1 MKFSNTDKKTTIKCY
16 LSPFKKKSTWRIF
29 QEKVGLLILGG
40 VAIAAFFAIMFS
52 KNETSSTEPTNTQR
66 QMVEVIDGD
75 TIDVDGMRIRL
86 HGIDAPER
94 GQPCTKNG
102 AQFNCGS
109 AAKDHLTYLLIGER
123 VNCTAASKDRWGR
136 QVSICKIGKLDI
148 GRQMVRQGWAIAYAE
163 YSSDYVEDEQFARTN
178 EFGMWSKDFAPP
190 KDWRKQ
196 KGN

>member
-1 MKFSNTDKKTTIKCY
+1 MRFSDTDKKSMIKSY
-16 LSPFKKKSTWRIF
+16 QSRFKEKSIWRIF

-40 VAIAAFFAIMFS
+40 VAIAALLAIIFS

-66 QMVEVIDGD
+66 QAVEVIDGD
-75 TIDVDGMRIRL
+75 TIDVDGIRIRL

-102 AQFNCGS
+102 AQFDCGS
-109 AAKDHLTYLLIGER
+109 AAKDHLTYLLTGER
-123 VNCTAASKDRWGR
+123 VHCTAASKDRWGR
-136 QVSICKIGKLDI
+136 QISICKIGKLDI

-178 EFGMWSKDFAPP
+178 ELGMWSKDFALP

-196 KGN
+196 KRN